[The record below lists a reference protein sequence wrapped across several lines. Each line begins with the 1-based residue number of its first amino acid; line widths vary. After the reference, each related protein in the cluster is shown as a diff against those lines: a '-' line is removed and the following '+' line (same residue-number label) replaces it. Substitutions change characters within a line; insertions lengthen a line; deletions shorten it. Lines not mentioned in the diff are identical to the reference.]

1 MKTVIEISDSKDNR
15 VKVRLTCDVKD
26 PDAWLA
32 NPVSL
37 TLAQRVTAVA
47 IEAITRF
54 IADELPKGSSI
65 R

>member
-1 MKTVIEISDSKDNR
+1 
-15 VKVRLTCDVKD
+15 LTCDVKD